1 MTSLKF
7 FNYVPKLFLTL
18 VLSFLTGFCLS
29 AEPADVT
36 DRELSI
42 VTAYSELEL
51 ELDARITYEM
61 TPGVG
66 ANLAT
71 IFQIEQELMASSMHE
86 RKLDLLSRILEL
98 KYSVLATEA
107 DDTVVNT
114 QKTERV
120 KAQAGSAE
128 KKGLVASGGT
138 ESDPPELTAISVDK
152 VSVDVSQTSQI
163 VTFTVEATDATG
175 INWGPQLNTRVVLR
189 NQNGKYFSAYGDDNN
204 PGVLTMTLE
213 PTDPS
218 GTLTVQWLKIIDTL
232 GNDEAYYYSESL
244 APLGLPASIEI
255 IGGVESDPPALV
267 AISVDKV
274 SVDVSQTSQT
284 VTFIVE
290 ATDATGIN
298 WGPQLNTRVVL
309 RNQNG
314 KYFSAYGDDNNPG
327 VLTMTLEPTDPSGT
341 LTVQWLKIIDT
352 LGNDEAYYYSESLA
366 PLGLPAFIYILENGE
381 ATSNIT
387 VSGDSEI
394 TNVSENSEVNYSLK
408 IENLASVPTGQLTFE
423 LKSTNIRVNAVSQA
437 GSSACSISSVNYNS
451 TVSCA
456 LSGVDAN
463 ASKLLNLTLA
473 PGVSGAGS
481 FNANIVASIPDV
493 SYLNNYVTVSL
504 AIDPDGDGD
513 GIANNVDNCLDDA
526 NSDQLDTDA
535 DGNGNACDLDDDG
548 DGVEDSSDAFPIDE
562 TETIDTDS
570 DGTGNN
576 ADTDDDG
583 DGVADSLDAFPLI
596 SLNGRTDTDS
606 DGRPNDCDS
615 ACIDLGMTADDDDDG
630 DGVDDVSDAFP
641 LDASESTDTD
651 ADGVGDNSDPFP
663 ENPLYTLDSDSD
675 GMPDAWETR
684 YGLDPNDASDATSDV
699 DNDGVSALDE
709 FLAGTI
715 PSGSLDL
722 DGNSQYDA
730 LTDGLLLLR
739 GMFGLDGSALVTGT
753 VASDAT
759 YIASADIES
768 RIATLGDLADIDGNG
783 TIDALTDGLLTL
795 RYLFGL
801 EGDTLIAGVV
811 AADATRTTAVDIEAH
826 LKTLM
831 PAL

>member
-1 MTSLKF
+1 M
-7 FNYVPKLFLTL
+7 
-18 VLSFLTGFCLS
+18 
-29 AEPADVT
+29 
-36 DRELSI
+36 
-42 VTAYSELEL
+42 
-51 ELDARITYEM
+51 
-61 TPGVG
+61 
-66 ANLAT
+66 
-71 IFQIEQELMASSMHE
+71 
-86 RKLDLLSRILEL
+86 
-98 KYSVLATEA
+98 
-107 DDTVVNT
+107 
-114 QKTERV
+114 
-120 KAQAGSAE
+120 
-128 KKGLVASGGT
+128 
-138 ESDPPELTAISVDK
+138 DK

-163 VTFTVEATDATG
+163 VTFT
-175 INWGPQLNTRVVLR
+175 
-189 NQNGKYFSAYGDDNN
+189 
-204 PGVLTMTLE
+204 
-213 PTDPS
+213 
-218 GTLTVQWLKIIDTL
+218 
-232 GNDEAYYYSESL
+232 
-244 APLGLPASIEI
+244 
-255 IGGVESDPPALV
+255 
-267 AISVDKV
+267 
-274 SVDVSQTSQT
+274 
-284 VTFIVE
+284 VE

-684 YGLDPNDASDATSDV
+684 YGLDPNDASDATSDI

-715 PSGSLDL
+715 PSGSIDL
-722 DGNSQYDA
+722 DGNEKYDA

-759 YIASADIES
+759 YTASADIES

-811 AADATRTTAVDIEAH
+811 ASDATRTTAVDIEAH